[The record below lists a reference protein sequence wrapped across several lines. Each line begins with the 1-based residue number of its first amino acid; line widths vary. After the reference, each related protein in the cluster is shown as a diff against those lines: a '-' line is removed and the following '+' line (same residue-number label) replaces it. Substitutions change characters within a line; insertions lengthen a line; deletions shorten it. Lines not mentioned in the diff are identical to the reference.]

1 MNAIRQ
7 YPLSKEEKRSLD
19 YAAEKY
25 MQTVVNKISLE
36 LDAILLYAVRVV
48 SEKHGDP
55 WGKQRLRE
63 VYETTASAREAL
75 VKKYEM
81 RNDAL
86 FVQLRELKKIGVD
99 LEAWAQEPG
108 PHLVFRV
115 PQDKGDKK

>member
-1 MNAIRQ
+1 MKAIPR
-7 YPLSKEEKRSLD
+7 YEMSKEEKRAMD
-19 YAAEKY
+19 YAAERY
-25 MQTVVNKISLE
+25 MRTVVDKISLE

-63 VYETTASAREAL
+63 VYEAAASAREAL
-75 VKKYEM
+75 VKKFEM
-81 RNDAL
+81 HNDAL

-115 PQDKGDKK
+115 PQDKGDNK